1 MCGLAGARLSV
12 HDLTL
17 GTQTIINSPLRE
29 PGYQRRGPA
38 LLATDHL
45 NYKYPHCGNIISV

>member
-17 GTQTIINSPLRE
+17 GNQTIINSPLRE